1 MPFGEFKNINMVLEK
16 YPLRIKREKF
26 LPDTI
31 RELPDWFIENLN
43 FALGKKQITESE
55 FFHCEAFIYPFL
67 QEAWKRH
74 KKLHLWSHQS
84 IYYSDELSG
93 EPDYLVS
100 YIPDEV
106 IRNIINRPLL
116 TVVEAKKENFTE
128 GWGQCLAE
136 LIACQYMNDDEN
148 ITIYGIVTSG
158 ELWQFGKLKGNVF
171 TEHTLPASID
181 NPEKIM
187 GILDYIFGECEKQIE
202 VGLQTN

>member
-1 MPFGEFKNINMVLEK
+1 MPFSEFKNINMVLEK

-26 LPDTI
+26 LPDAML
-31 RELPDWFIENLN
+31 ELPDWFIENLDFSIEN
-43 FALGKKQITESE
+43 GQINESE
-55 FFHCEAFIYPFL
+55 FFYCEAFIYPFL

-74 KKLHLWSHQS
+74 QKLQLWSHQS

-93 EPDYLVS
+93 EPDYLLS

-106 IRNIINRPLL
+106 IRNIINKPLL
-116 TVVEAKKENFTE
+116 AVVEAKKENFTE

-136 LIACQYMNDDEN
+136 LIACQYINDDEN

-158 ELWQFGKLKGNVF
+158 ELWQFAKLKGEVF
-171 TEHTLPASID
+171 TGHTLPASID
-181 NPEKIM
+181 NIEKIM

-202 VGLQTN
+202 VE

>member
-1 MPFGEFKNINMVLEK
+1 MPFSEFKNINMVLEK

-26 LPDTI
+26 LPDAML
-31 RELPDWFIENLN
+31 ELPDWFIENLD
-43 FALGKKQITESE
+43 FSIEKGQINESE
-55 FFHCEAFIYPFL
+55 FFYCEAFIYPFL

-74 KKLHLWSHQS
+74 QKLQLWSHQS

-93 EPDYLVS
+93 EPDYLLS

-106 IRNIINRPLL
+106 IRNIINKPLL
-116 TVVEAKKENFTE
+116 AVVEAKKENFTE

-136 LIACQYMNDDEN
+136 LIACQYINDDEN

-158 ELWQFGKLKGNVF
+158 ELWQFAKLKGEVF
-171 TEHTLPASID
+171 TGHTLPASID
-181 NPEKIM
+181 NIEKIM

-202 VGLQTN
+202 VE

>member
-1 MPFGEFKNINMVLEK
+1 MPFSEFKNINMVLEK

-26 LPDTI
+26 LPDAML
-31 RELPDWFIENLN
+31 ELPDWFIENLD
-43 FALGKKQITESE
+43 FSIEKGQINESE
-55 FFHCEAFIYPFL
+55 FFYCEAFMYPFL

-74 KKLHLWSHQS
+74 QKLQLWSHQS

-93 EPDYLVS
+93 EPDYLLS

-106 IRNIINRPLL
+106 IRNIINKPLL
-116 TVVEAKKENFTE
+116 AVVEAKKENFTE

-136 LIACQYMNDDEN
+136 LIACQYINDDEN

-158 ELWQFGKLKGNVF
+158 ELWQFAKLKGEVF
-171 TEHTLPASID
+171 TGHTLPASID
-181 NPEKIM
+181 NIEKIM

-202 VGLQTN
+202 VE